1 MSSIHVTNVKDASGN
16 AALVTE
22 SGGVKTDK
30 LTGITTAGSI
40 SVVGEGNSTTTN
52 LQQGLCKG
60 WALTDFAAAQNDDS
74 FNVSAYTDYA
84 AGYGQLSWN
93 NDFSNAHYAV
103 AQACSGSATN
113 PNAIPGSNGNS
124 SKGTSAIRINTMDSS
139 NADPRADM
147 IDYAEFGTVAM
158 GDLA

>member
-1 MSSIHVTNVKDASGN
+1 MASLLKVDA
-16 AALVTE
+16 
-22 SGGVKTDK
+22 
-30 LTGITTAGSI
+30 LTGVSTAGSI
-40 SVVGEGNSTTTN
+40 SVTGEGNSTTTN

-74 FNVSAYTDYA
+74 FNVSAYTDYG

-93 NDFSNAHYAV
+93 NDFNNANYAV
-103 AQACSGSATN
+103 AQACSGSGTN
-113 PNAIPGSNGNS
+113 PNAIPGSQSNS
-124 SKGTSAIRINTMDSS
+124 SKATGTIRIVAMDSS
-139 NADPRADM
+139 NATPSGDN

>member
-1 MSSIHVTNVKDASGN
+1 M
-16 AALVTE
+16 
-22 SGGVKTDK
+22 
-30 LTGITTAGSI
+30 TTAGSI
-40 SVVGEGNSTTTN
+40 AVTAEGNSTTTN

-74 FNVSAYTDYA
+74 FNVSAYTDYG

-93 NDFSNAHYAV
+93 NDFNNANYAV
-103 AQACSGSATN
+103 AQACAGSDTN
-113 PNAIPGSNGNS
+113 PNCVRGSNGNS
-124 SKGTSAIRINTMDSS
+124 SKGAGTIRINTMDTS
-139 NADPRADM
+139 NATPSGDM

>member
-1 MSSIHVTNVKDASGN
+1 MASILKVDT
-16 AALVTE
+16 
-22 SGGVKTDK
+22 
-30 LTGITTAGSI
+30 LTGVTTAGSI
-40 SVVGEGNSTTTN
+40 SVTGEGNSTTTN

-74 FNVSAYTDYA
+74 FNVSAYTDYG

-93 NDFSNAHYAV
+93 NDFNNANYAV
-103 AQACSGSATN
+103 AQACSGSGTN
-113 PNAIPGSNGNS
+113 PNAIPGSQSNS
-124 SKGTSAIRINTMDSS
+124 SKATGTIRIVAMDSS
-139 NADPRADM
+139 NATPSGDN

>member
-1 MSSIHVTNVKDASGN
+1 MASELKVN
-16 AALVTE
+16 T
-22 SGGVKTDK
+22 
-30 LTGITTAGSI
+30 LTGVSTAGSI
-40 SVVGEGNSTTTN
+40 AVTGEGNSTTTN

-74 FNVSAYTDYA
+74 FNVSTYTDYA

-93 NDFSNAHYAV
+93 NDFNNANYAV
-103 AQACSGSATN
+103 AQACSGSGTN
-113 PNAIPGSNGNS
+113 PNAIPGSQSNS
-124 SKGTSAIRINTMDSS
+124 SKGTGTIRIVAMDSS
-139 NADPRADM
+139 NADPRANL

>member
-1 MSSIHVTNVKDASGN
+1 MAS
-16 AALVTE
+16 LLKVD
-22 SGGVKTDK
+22 S
-30 LTGITTAGSI
+30 LTGVTTAGSI
-40 SVVGEGNSTTTN
+40 SVTGEGNSTTTN

-103 AQACSGSATN
+103 AQACSGSDTN
-113 PNAIPGSNGNS
+113 PNAIPGSNSNS
-124 SKGTSAIRINTMDSS
+124 SKSTAAIRINTMDSS
-139 NADPRADM
+139 NADPRANM

>member
-1 MSSIHVTNVKDASGN
+1 MSTIEVTNINDISGN
-16 AALVTE
+16 ASLVTDN
-22 SGGVKTDK
+22 GGLKTDK
-30 LTGITTAGSI
+30 LTGKTTAGSI

-93 NDFSNAHYAV
+93 NDFANANYAV
-103 AQACSGSATN
+103 AQACSGSDTN

-124 SKGTSAIRINTMDSS
+124 SKGTGTIRINTMDSS
-139 NADPRADM
+139 TGDPRANM